1 MSIFSKAAGVRV
13 ARMRVQ
19 AARHGVARPASK
31 LLARERENPL
41 TTVGAAA
48 GAGFVLGT
56 LNVHPLRV
64 PGLSTLLSG
73 GLAEAVAYGTKLVAE
88 FGMMGV
94 GKAARDAFTDDDEAQ
109 P

>member
-1 MSIFSKAAGVRV
+1 MSIFSKAAKVRM
-13 ARMRVQ
+13 ARLRVQ
-19 AARHGVARPASK
+19 AARHAVGRPASK

-73 GLAEAVAYGTKLVAE
+73 GLAEAVAYGAKLIAE
-88 FGMMGV
+88 FGVLGMGDSV
-94 GKAARDAFTDDDEAQ
+94 TDAFTDDGGAK